1 VNKVAARCPEC
12 LAELR
17 KVQPHQIFCSTT
29 HKRAY
34 NNRWLTRGAVLAP
47 LQAAGRYT
55 RYGSR
60 GDQAARE
67 TGRKASRDANS
78 LLQRW
83 LEEDR
88 AAGRMPTVDYVAL
101 RYRHGLVEIA

>member
-1 VNKVAARCPEC
+1 VSGSRALCPEC
-12 LAELR
+12 LAELQGAR
-17 KVQPHQIFCSTT
+17 PRQIFCSTP

-47 LQAAGRYT
+47 LQAAARAT
-55 RYGSR
+55 RNGTR
-60 GDQAARE
+60 GQAGARE
-67 TGRKASRDANS
+67 AGRKASRDANH

-88 AAGRMPTVDYVAL
+88 AAGRMPTVEYVAL
-101 RYRHGLVEIA
+101 RYRHGLVDVA